1 MADLKKRFNAESMHS
16 YGDGEFERIDHI
28 WYQFDIREH
37 DFILL
42 DYICIVGIRKI
53 TANYMESI
61 KGR

>member
-1 MADLKKRFNAESMHS
+1 MHS

-37 DFILL
+37 DFYSIGLYL
-42 DYICIVGIRKI
+42 YISIGKI

-61 KGR
+61 KGRQEGNIDCQLRK

>member
-1 MADLKKRFNAESMHS
+1 MHS

-37 DFILL
+37 EFYPIGLYL
-42 DYICIVGIRKI
+42 YSSIRKI